1 MQPACRHA
9 APRVCGPKVARVT
22 PRVVPQADHA
32 VAMDACAAAREQ
44 LKAEQDTGALL
55 RDELKLREQQLAAM
69 VAHLDA
75 TKAESAAKAEITSE
89 EVTQLRAAMSE
100 RDAQLTSLVQE
111 LCVLAGEEKDS
122 PEVRSRLFRR
132 SAQLFQELCPY

>member
-1 MQPACRHA
+1 M
-9 APRVCGPKVARVT
+9 
-22 PRVVPQADHA
+22 PQTDHA
-32 VAMDACAAAREQ
+32 GALDACGAAREQ
-44 LKAEQDTGALL
+44 LRAEQDTAELL
-55 RDELKLREQQLAAM
+55 RDELTLREQQLAAM

-75 TKAESAAKAEITSE
+75 SKAKSAAKAEITSD

-111 LCVLAGEEKDS
+111 LCQLAGEEKDS

-132 SAQLFQELCPY
+132 SAQLFQELVPY